1 MNDPEAVTLL
11 LGGDVM
17 TGRGIDQ
24 ALARPLPPRLKEP
37 CVRDA
42 RTYLRLAA
50 RASGAIGIPVR
61 EDHVWGDALGE
72 MQDLAPD
79 RRVANL
85 ETAITRSTRLWPDK
99 AVHYRMSPAHVGCLT
114 AARLDALSLA
124 NNHVLDGGRRGLID
138 TLQALDRAGV
148 AHAGAGADLA
158 SARAPAVLA
167 LPGGRRLLMFAW
179 AGPDCGVPAGWAAGR
194 QRAGIALLAR
204 LDEAAAREIARTV
217 QRVRRVDDRV
227 LVSLHWGGNWVD
239 EVPLA
244 HRVFAH
250 RLIELEAAD
259 LVHGHSAHHPLP
271 FEVHRGRLIL
281 YGCGD
286 LVNDYE
292 GLGPHRHFCSDVAC
306 LYAARLQADTGQLV
320 GLDIRVLQRRRLRLG
335 PVQPEAFEWLLGL
348 LVPGCEALGTTLAVR
363 PPNRLAWAPPTEAG
377 DEGPAF

>member
-1 MNDPEAVTLL
+1 MNPPDVVTLL

-50 RASGAIGIPVR
+50 QASGAIRIPVG

-72 MQDLAPD
+72 MQGLAPD
-79 RRVANL
+79 CRVANL
-85 ETAITRSTRLWPDK
+85 ETAITRSNRLWPGK
-99 AVHYRMSPAHVGCLT
+99 AVHYRMSPAHVDCLT
-114 AARLDALSLA
+114 VARLDAFSLA

-167 LPGGRRLLMFAW
+167 LPAGRRLLMFAW
-179 AGPDCGVPAGWAAGR
+179 AGPDCGVPPGWAAGR
-194 QRAGIALLAR
+194 QRPGIALLER
-204 LDEAAAREIARTV
+204 LDEAAAQEIARTV
-217 QRVRRVDDRV
+217 QPVRGAGDRV

-239 EVPLA
+239 EVPPA
-244 HRVFAH
+244 HRAFAH
-250 RLIELEAAD
+250 RLIELGVAD

-271 FEVHRGRLIL
+271 FEVYRGRLIL

-306 LYAARLQADTGQLV
+306 LYAVRLHAATGELIA
-320 GLDIRVLQRRRLRLG
+320 LDIVVLQRRRLRLG
-335 PVQPEAFEWLLGL
+335 PAQPEAFEWLLGL
-348 LVPGCEALGTTLAVR
+348 LVPGCQALGTRLRVSL
-363 PPNRLAWAPPTEAG
+363 PNRLAWAPAPATAAG
-377 DEGPAF
+377 